1 MGRARL
7 TWSDLLIR
15 CVRAPASLSGTPAG
29 SFPIAFTGFALASA
43 LANALL
49 ASLLLGCLEVVLGYE
64 GCSERISE
72 GLVQKVVDAN
82 GTIQF

>member
-1 MGRARL
+1 MGRAGL
-7 TWSDLLIR
+7 TWFDLWIL
-15 CVRAPASLSGTPAG
+15 CVRAPAPLPPVA
-29 SFPIAFTGFALASA
+29 FRIAFTGFALASA